1 MFITSTDDPHK
12 TNLSGFF
19 SSDLSKNAKAAADI
33 VDNFKP
39 EQYQAVL
46 NALYIIAGIM
56 LLIGAGLILYY
67 VKILYDEKKAK
78 EEEEKLLLTRNIEGG
93 RDNQNI
99 PLGTSFE

>member
-1 MFITSTDDPHK
+1 
-12 TNLSGFF
+12 
-19 SSDLSKNAKAAADI
+19 
-33 VDNFKP
+33 
-39 EQYQAVL
+39 
-46 NALYIIAGIM
+46 M
-56 LLIGAGLILYY
+56 LLIWAGLILYY

>member
-1 MFITSTDDPHK
+1 
-12 TNLSGFF
+12 
-19 SSDLSKNAKAAADI
+19 
-33 VDNFKP
+33 
-39 EQYQAVL
+39 
-46 NALYIIAGIM
+46 M

>member
-1 MFITSTDDPHK
+1 MNTT
-12 TNLSGFF
+12 
-19 SSDLSKNAKAAADI
+19 AASESRPI
-33 VDNFKP
+33 EYYENNI
-39 EQYQAVL
+39 QAVL